1 MQTKNKI
8 ENQIDEIQALSENC
22 ERKLK
27 AEFQKVI
34 DNPSES
40 RVKKYQDYETALL
53 ALYAREL
60 YKAMSEKVSQYMAIG
75 KASAI
80 TQLLKKG
87 YSKENI
93 SAEVF
98 NELRKAQRRFI
109 KASIQK
115 VIASIK
121 QNSRN
126 NILQMRQAFIL
137 EKKRLAEGFLGVFN
151 KYGVAYFNDA
161 RGAKWTL
168 ARYTEMLSTNTIASV
183 QRESFFATSL
193 EMGNDLVKIIHLNL
207 SPECELCAPFN
218 GKVLSISGQT
228 KGYMSVAQAENCG
241 LFHISC
247 DHITEALE
255 LSPEKEYGDNLISLS
270 KGNEKSLKKNGVNL
284 SAFKRKS
291 FIAK

>member
-60 YKAMSEKVSQYMAIG
+60 YLLLSKRITQYTDVG
-75 KASAI
+75 KTQAVQ
-80 TQLLKKG
+80 QLLKKG
-87 YSKENI
+87 FEKKKLSTK
-93 SAEVF
+93 VF
-98 NELRKAQRRFI
+98 NDLKEAQRQSI
-109 KASIQK
+109 KASVQK

-137 EKKRLAEGFLGVFN
+137 EKKRLAEGFFGIFN

-218 GKVLSISGQT
+218 GKVLSISGKT
-228 KGYMSVAQAENCG
+228 LGYMSIAQATNCG
-241 LFHISC
+241 LFHLSC

-255 LSPEKEYGDNLISLS
+255 LSPEKEDGDNIIKLS
-270 KGNEKSLKKNGVNL
+270 QGNIKTLKKNDVNL
-284 SAFKRKS
+284 SKFKRHT
-291 FIAK
+291 FIEK

>member
-27 AEFQKVI
+27 TEFQKVI

-60 YKAMSEKVSQYMAIG
+60 YLILSKRITQYTDVG
-75 KASAI
+75 KTQAVQ
-80 TQLLKKG
+80 QLLKKG
-87 YSKENI
+87 FEKKKLSTQ
-93 SAEVF
+93 VF
-98 NELRKAQRRFI
+98 NDLKEAQRQSI

-168 ARYTEMLSTNTIASV
+168 ARYTEMLSTNTIAIV

-193 EMGNDLVKIIHLNL
+193 EYGNDLVKVIHLNL
-207 SPECELCAPFN
+207 SPECELCAPFT
-218 GKVLSISGQT
+218 GKVLSISG
-228 KGYMSVAQAENCG
+228 KSRGYMSIAQATNCG

-247 DHITEALE
+247 DHITEAFE
-255 LSPEKEYGDNLISLS
+255 LAPEKEDGDNLIKLS
-270 KGNEKSLKKNGVNL
+270 QGNIKTLKKNDVNV
-284 SAFKRKS
+284 SQFKRHE
-291 FIAK
+291 FIEK